1 MKNLNFLQTKYILSL
16 LLFFALGSCSDFLDI
31 KSQNTVSDDVTIV
44 DKASAETAVRGIYNA
59 LSSSSYYGL
68 SYQSLGYLSGDNLT
82 FTGTQIILNEFV
94 LHNVRSDNS
103 YVSETWNAIY
113 KTISRTNQVIAKVP
127 AVTDLNLSAT
137 LKDQLVGEAYF
148 LRALSY
154 FDLVRFWGGVQITLT
169 PTESVA
175 DKAGIKRS
183 TTEETYAQ
191 VLKDLE
197 AAEPLLPA
205 TTNRY
210 RATRKT
216 VWALRARYHLYR
228 GEWAK
233 AEEYATKVIS
243 DVTNYTLKAPYNS
256 FFAGNVTGTS
266 ESVFEI
272 AYNATNL
279 NTHRTSWQ
287 PTANGGNKNWI
298 PGTDFL
304 ALLFDPA
311 IGGNRKA
318 MVAQT
323 VNAPIFWYGN
333 MYYRNPATDPAYVIR
348 IAELY
353 LIRSEALAKQNKLTE
368 AVTDLN
374 AVRTRAGLA
383 GSVATTQSAV
393 LLAIENERRLEF
405 AFEPHRWFDLVRTGR
420 VAAVLGLTD
429 PNRYVLP
436 VPLTELQV
444 DPALVQNPGY
454 L

>member
-1 MKNLNFLQTKYILSL
+1 MKKLNIKFRYITSL
-16 LLFFALGSCSDFLDI
+16 LLAFALASCSDFLEI
-31 KSQNTVSDDVTIV
+31 ESQNAVSDKITIT
-44 DKASAETAVRGIYNA
+44 DKASAETAVRGAYNA

-68 SYQSLGYLSGDNLT
+68 AYQSLGYLSGDNLT

-103 YVSETWNAIY
+103 YVSETWKAIY
-113 KTISRTNQVIAKVP
+113 TTINRANHVIAKVP
-127 AVTDLNLSAT
+127 AVTDLKLTAA

-169 PTESVA
+169 PTESVD
-175 DKAGIKRS
+175 DKAGIVRS
-183 TTEETYAQ
+183 SADETYAQ

-205 TTNRY
+205 TTNRF

-243 DVTNYTLKAPYNS
+243 DVTNYSLKAPYSS
-256 FFAGNVTGTS
+256 FFAGNVTGTA

-272 AYNATNL
+272 SYNSTNL

-287 PTANGGNKNWI
+287 PTANGGNRNWV
-298 PGTDFL
+298 PSAGFL
-304 ALLFDPA
+304 ALLFDA
-311 IGGNRKA
+311 NIGGNRKA

-323 VNAPIFWYGN
+323 TTAPILWYGN

-353 LIRSEALAKQNKLTE
+353 LIRAEALAKQNKLTE
-368 AVTDLN
+368 SAADLN
-374 AVRTRAGLA
+374 AVRTRAALA
-383 GSVATTQSAV
+383 ATSAATQSDL

-405 AFEPHRWFDLVRTGR
+405 AFEPHRWFDLIRTGR
-420 VAAVLGLTD
+420 AAAVLGLTD
-429 PNRYVLP
+429 ANRYLLP
-436 VPLTELQV
+436 IPLPELQV
-444 DPALVQNPGY
+444 DKALVQNPGY